1 MADNTNINDQM
12 TFSQHRSDKKII
24 ITVVGAKNLA
34 FFPLTFFRILDK
46 AIFSNSLNPNA
57 KTYYKA

>member
-1 MADNTNINDQM
+1 MIRWHLANTE
-12 TFSQHRSDKKII
+12 SDKKII